1 MKVATSEH
9 LNELATALSKAQGEF
24 DPALK
29 DANNPFFK
37 SKYADL
43 PSVWAVSREILCK
56 YGLSILQFPSTNEG
70 KHCLITRLMHS
81 SGQWMESSVDLLLT
95 KNDIQGLGSAIS
107 YMRRYSMTAILGIV
121 QDDDDGQL
129 AVQKKKEQEK
139 LKESASIDAM
149 QFSELNNLFSL
160 CPDDYKK
167 EFDKWLSDKR
177 YSHLAFLPN
186 HEFERIKGVLTKK
199 AQENTVKYGEDAING
214 H

>member
-1 MKVATSEH
+1 MTILTSEH

-29 DANNPFFK
+29 DSSNPFFK

-56 YGLSILQFPSTNEG
+56 YGLSLLQFPSSNEG
-70 KHCLITRLMHS
+70 KHCLITRLMHT
-81 SGQWMESSVDLLLT
+81 SGQWMQSSVDLLLT

-107 YMRRYSMTAILGIV
+107 YMRRYSMTSILGIV

-139 LKESASIDAM
+139 PKENSSIDPA
-149 QFSELNNLFSL
+149 QYAELKKLYDL
-160 CPDDYKK
+160 CDDDCISGL
-167 EFDKWLSDKR
+167 DKWLIENN
-177 YSHLAFLPN
+177 YHNLAFLPK
-186 HEFERIKGVLTKK
+186 HEFTRIKNRLLINSEK
-199 AQENTVKYGEDAING
+199 NTVKYGEDAING
-214 H
+214 

>member
-1 MKVATSEH
+1 MTISTSDN

-29 DANNPFFK
+29 DSNNPFFK

-56 YGLSILQFPSTNEG
+56 YGLSLLQFPSSNDG
-70 KHCLITRLMHS
+70 KPCLVTRLMHS
-81 SGQWMESSVDLLLT
+81 SGQWMQSSVDLLLT

-121 QDDDDGQL
+121 QDDDDGQA

-139 LKESASIDAM
+139 TKVDPSIDAM
-149 QFSELNNLFSL
+149 QFSVLNQLYCL
-160 CPDDYKK
+160 CPDEYKK
-167 EFDKWLSDKR
+167 EFDKWLRDKK
-177 YSHLAFLPN
+177 YNHLAFLPAF
-186 HEFERIKGVLTKK
+186 EFERIQGVLTKK
-199 AQENTVKYGEDAING
+199 SEENTVKYGEDAING
-214 H
+214 

>member
-1 MKVATSEH
+1 MTITTSEH

-29 DANNPFFK
+29 DSNNPFFK

-56 YGLSILQFPSTNEG
+56 YGLSLLQFPSSNDG
-70 KHCLITRLMHS
+70 KPCLVTRLMHC
-81 SGQWMESSVDLLLT
+81 SGQWMQSSVDLLLT

-107 YMRRYSMTAILGIV
+107 YMRRYSMTSILGIV

-139 LKESASIDAM
+139 PKEDPSIDST
-149 QFSELNNLFSL
+149 QYLELKQLYDLCDEEFKKGLDTWLVDKKYSNLV
-160 CPDDYKK
+160 
-167 EFDKWLSDKR
+167 
-177 YSHLAFLPN
+177 FLPK
-186 HEFERIKGVLTKK
+186 HEFERIKNRLLINSEK
-199 AQENTVKYGEDAING
+199 NTVKYGEDAING
-214 H
+214 